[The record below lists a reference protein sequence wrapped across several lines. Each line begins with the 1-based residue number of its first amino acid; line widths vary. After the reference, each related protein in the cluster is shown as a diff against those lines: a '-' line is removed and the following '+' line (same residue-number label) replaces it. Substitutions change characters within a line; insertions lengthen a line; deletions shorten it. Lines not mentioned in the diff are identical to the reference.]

1 MRVAGR
7 KKGRKTRVTTY
18 PATAYS
24 GLSPRRLW
32 QALASGELPRVRVPG
47 ARRTLIDVTDLDAFL
62 AAHKDPAP

>member
-1 MRVAGR
+1 V
-7 KKGRKTRVTTY
+7 KTY

-32 QALASGELPRVRVPG
+32 AALARGELPRVRVPG

-62 AAHKDPAP
+62 EAHKDTSP